1 MRSDL
6 KKEKARR
13 LVDWFRDMDGVLVAF
28 SGGVDSA
35 VVARAAVE
43 ALGER
48 AVAATAKSATLPS
61 WELETAEGVARE
73 IGIAHVVFE
82 EDEFQTPGFAEN
94 PPDRC
99 YHCRRGLVE
108 GLREVA
114 RRHGLGCIVDGA
126 NADDT
131 LEHRPGM
138 RAMRESGVRSPLLE
152 LGLTKEDVREI
163 ARFYGLSVS
172 DKPPMAC
179 LASRVPYGERITRG
193 KLRRIETAENY
204 LRGLGFKELR
214 VRHHGGIARIEVA
227 EEDIPRVVEHR
238 REIAG
243 KLKEIGF
250 TYVSLDLQGYRS
262 GSMDEALR

>member
-1 MRSDL
+1 MD
-6 KKEKARR
+6 KAQR
-13 LVDWFRDMDGVLVAF
+13 LVDWFRGMEGVLVAF

-48 AVAATAKSATLPS
+48 AVAATARSATLPS
-61 WELETAEGVARE
+61 WELDAAKRVAGE

-114 RRHGLGCIVDGA
+114 KRYGIECIVDGA
-126 NADDT
+126 NADDAH
-131 LEHRPGM
+131 EHRPGM

-152 LGLTKEDVREI
+152 LGLTKGDVREI

-172 DKPPMAC
+172 EKPSMAC
-179 LASRVPYGERITRG
+179 LASRVPYGERITRD
-193 KLRRIETAENY
+193 KLRRIEKAEDY
-204 LRGLGFKELR
+204 LRGLGFQELR

-227 EEDIPRVVEHR
+227 ERDMPRVLERR

-243 KLKEIGF
+243 RLKELGF